1 MEIFEYA
8 FMIRAFV
15 AGIFIAILAPTLGTF
30 VVVRRYS
37 MLSDSL
43 AHISLLGVALGF
55 LFSIST
61 TFSAIIIAL
70 LASLFIEYLRKNHNI
85 YSDSILSIFLSSALA
100 LAIIIVSISNSFN
113 VALFSYLF
121 GSIVA
126 VSKEDIWT
134 ICIFGVLSAL
144 FIINN
149 YQKLLFV
156 AFDEEVAKASGINVS
171 FLNYMLVSL
180 VAITVGLSIKII
192 GVLLIGALMI
202 MPVISAMQFEKS
214 FFITCLLAVSFAVLA
229 VIVGLFVSFYISLPS
244 GATIVVVSL
253 ILFILSLMLKINK
266 KRAL

>member
-1 MEIFEYA
+1 MEIFDYT
-8 FMIRAFV
+8 FMIRAFT

-37 MLSDSL
+37 MLSDAL

-61 TFSAIIIAL
+61 TFSAIVIAL
-70 LASLFIEYLRKNHNI
+70 LASLFIEYLRKNHNM
-85 YSDSILSIFLSSALA
+85 YSDSILSIFLSSGLA
-100 LAIIIVSISNSFN
+100 LSIMVVSLSHSFN
-113 VALFSYLF
+113 ISLMSYLF

-126 VSKEDIWT
+126 VSQEDIWL
-134 ICIFGVLSAL
+134 ICIFGILSSI
-144 FIINN
+144 FIIAN

-156 AFDEEVAKASGINVS
+156 AFDEEVAKASGIKVD

-192 GVLLIGALMI
+192 GALLIGALMI
-202 MPVISAMQFEKS
+202 IPVISAMQFGKS
-214 FFITCLLAVSFAVLA
+214 FFITCLLAIFFALSS
-229 VIVGLFVSFYISLPS
+229 VIIGLFVSFYVSVPS

-253 ILFILSLMLKINK
+253 ILFILSLTLKSIKN
-266 KRAL
+266 RA

>member
-149 YQKLLFV
+149 YQKTT
-156 AFDEEVAKASGINVS
+156 
-171 FLNYMLVSL
+171 FLWH
-180 VAITVGLSIKII
+180 
-192 GVLLIGALMI
+192 LM
-202 MPVISAMQFEKS
+202 
-214 FFITCLLAVSFAVLA
+214 
-229 VIVGLFVSFYISLPS
+229 
-244 GATIVVVSL
+244 
-253 ILFILSLMLKINK
+253 K
-266 KRAL
+266 KLQKPLE